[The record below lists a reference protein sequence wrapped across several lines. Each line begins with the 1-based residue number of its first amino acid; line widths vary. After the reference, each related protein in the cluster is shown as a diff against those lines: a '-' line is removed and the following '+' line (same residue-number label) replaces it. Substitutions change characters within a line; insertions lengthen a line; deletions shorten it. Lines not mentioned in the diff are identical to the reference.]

1 LFNNF
6 GCIIKQKVYLS
17 KKIMVVLVTGA
28 TGLIGKALVD
38 QLLKKNHKVHYLTTS
53 PQKIQNKSNYKG
65 FLWNPAKHQLDAAA
79 LDGVEVIFH
88 LAGATIAK
96 RWTAKY
102 KNEILSSR
110 IDTAQTLYKAL
121 QGKSHLVRQLIAA
134 SGTAIYPNNTQV
146 LYTENSDTHTAGF
159 LSEVVVQWEKQTA
172 LFSSLGIKV
181 CQLRTAVVF
190 AAQGGALPQMA
201 APIKLGVGSVMG
213 SGKQIQSWI
222 HVNDVVGLYLFAMEN
237 EWLGVYNA
245 VAPEVISNRDQTL
258 LMAKILKRPL
268 WLPPTPKWVMQL
280 VLGEMHQL
288 LFTDTQISAQKA
300 IDAGYVFQFPTAN
313 LALRNCLN

>member
-1 LFNNF
+1 M
-6 GCIIKQKVYLS
+6 I
-17 KKIMVVLVTGA
+17 VLVTGA
-28 TGLIGKALVD
+28 TGLIGKALVQ

-65 FLWNPAKHQLDAAA
+65 FLWNPDKHQLDAAA
-79 LDGVEVIFH
+79 LNGVEVIFH

-121 QGKSHLVRQLIAA
+121 ENSSHQVRQLIAA
-134 SGTAIYPNNTQV
+134 SGTAIYPNNARIV
-146 LYTENSDTHTAGF
+146 YTEESIADSKSF
-159 LSEVVVQWEKQTA
+159 LGEVVVQWEKQTA
-172 LFSSLGIKV
+172 LFSTLGIKV

-201 APIKLGVGSVMG
+201 APIKFGFGSVMG
-213 SGKQIQSWI
+213 SGNQMQSWI
-222 HVNDVVGLYLFAMEN
+222 HLNDVVGLYIFAMEH
-237 EWLGVYNA
+237 ECSGVYNA
-245 VAPEVISNRDQTL
+245 VAPEVISNRNQTQ
-258 LMAKILKRPL
+258 LMAKILKKKL

-300 IDAGYVFQFPTAN
+300 IDAGYAFQFPTAN
-313 LALRNCLN
+313 LALRNCLK

>member
-1 LFNNF
+1 
-6 GCIIKQKVYLS
+6 
-17 KKIMVVLVTGA
+17 MVVLVTGA
-28 TGLIGKALVD
+28 TGLIGKALVE
-38 QLLKKNHKVHYLTTS
+38 QLLKKKYRVHYLTTS
-53 PQKIQNKSNYKG
+53 PQKIQNKPNYNG

-121 QGKSHLVRQLIAA
+121 QGQTHQVRQLIAA
-134 SGTAIYPNNTQV
+134 SGTAIYSNNTQV
-146 LYTENSDTHTAGF
+146 LYTENSDTHITGF

-172 LFSSLGIKV
+172 LFSTLGIKV

-222 HVNDVVGLYLFAMEN
+222 HVNDVVGLYLFAMEK

-245 VAPEVISNRDQTL
+245 VAPEVISNRDQTQ

-268 WLPPTPKWVMQL
+268 WLPPTPKWIMQL

>member
-1 LFNNF
+1 M
-6 GCIIKQKVYLS
+6 I
-17 KKIMVVLVTGA
+17 VLITGA
-28 TGLIGKALVD
+28 TGLIGKALVE

-53 PQKIQNKSNYKG
+53 PHKIQNKSNYKG
-65 FLWNPAKHQLDAAA
+65 FLWNPAKHQLDATA

-121 QGKSHLVRQLIAA
+121 QGSSHLVRQIIAA

-146 LYTENSDTHTAGF
+146 LYTENSGTHTTGF
-159 LSEVVVQWEKQTA
+159 LSQVVVQWEKQTS

-222 HVNDVVGLYLFAMEN
+222 HVNDVVGLYLFAMEK

-245 VAPEVISNRDQTL
+245 VAPEVISNRDQTH
-258 LMAKILKRPL
+258 LMSTILKRPL
-268 WLPPTPKWVMQL
+268 WLPPTPKWVMRL

-313 LALRNCLN
+313 LALRNCLL

>member
-1 LFNNF
+1 
-6 GCIIKQKVYLS
+6 
-17 KKIMVVLVTGA
+17 MVVLVTGA
-28 TGLIGKALVD
+28 TGLIGKALVN

-53 PQKIQNKSNYKG
+53 PQKIQNKSNYNG

-121 QGKSHLVRQLIAA
+121 ENSSHQVRQLIAA
-134 SGTAIYPNNTQV
+134 SGTAIYPNNTHV
-146 LYTENSDTHTAGF
+146 LYTENSDTHATGF

-172 LFSSLGIKV
+172 LFSTLGIKV

-190 AAQGGALPQMA
+190 AAQGGALPKWLRPSNLELDRLWGRA
-201 APIKLGVGSVMG
+201 NKCSLGF
-213 SGKQIQSWI
+213 I
-222 HVNDVVGLYLFAMEN
+222 
-237 EWLGVYNA
+237 
-245 VAPEVISNRDQTL
+245 
-258 LMAKILKRPL
+258 
-268 WLPPTPKWVMQL
+268 
-280 VLGEMHQL
+280 
-288 LFTDTQISAQKA
+288 
-300 IDAGYVFQFPTAN
+300 
-313 LALRNCLN
+313 

>member
-1 LFNNF
+1 
-6 GCIIKQKVYLS
+6 
-17 KKIMVVLVTGA
+17 MVVLVTGA
-28 TGLIGKALVD
+28 TGLIGKALVE
-38 QLLKKNHKVHYLTTS
+38 QLLQKDYEVHYLTTS
-53 PQKIQNKSNYKG
+53 AKKIKQTPNFKG
-65 FLWNPAKHQLDAAA
+65 FLWNPAKLQLDPAA

-121 QGKSHLVRQLIAA
+121 ANTSHQVRQLIAA
-134 SGTAIYPNNTQV
+134 SGTAVYPNNSRE
-146 LYTENSDTHTAGF
+146 LYTENSTAQSTGF
-159 LSEVVVQWEKQTA
+159 LGEVVLQWEKQTSQ
-172 LFSSLGIKV
+172 FSSLGIQV

-201 APIKLGVGSVMG
+201 APIKFGAGSIMG
-213 SGKQIQSWI
+213 TGKQMQSWI
-222 HVNDVVGLYLFAMEN
+222 HLNDVVGLYIFAMQQQ
-237 EWLGVYNA
+237 WSGVYNA
-245 VAPEVISNRDQTL
+245 VAPEIISNKKQTH
-258 LMAKILKRPL
+258 LMAKILNRPL
-268 WLPPTPKWVMQL
+268 WMPPTPQWLMQL

-300 IDAGYVFQFPTAN
+300 LDAGYVFQFPTAN
-313 LALRNCLN
+313 LALRNCLM

>member
-1 LFNNF
+1 
-6 GCIIKQKVYLS
+6 
-17 KKIMVVLVTGA
+17 MVVLVTGA

-53 PQKIQNKSNYKG
+53 PQKIQNKSNHKG
-65 FLWNPAKHQLDAAA
+65 FLWNPAKHQLDPAS
-79 LDGVEVIFH
+79 LDGVEVIVH

-121 QGKSHLVRQLIAA
+121 QGKTHKVRQLIAA
-134 SGTAIYPNNTQV
+134 SGTAIYPNNTHV
-146 LYTENSDTHTAGF
+146 LYTENSDTHASGF

-172 LFSSLGIKV
+172 LFSTLGIKV

-201 APIKLGVGSVMG
+201 APIKFGFGSVMG
-213 SGKQIQSWI
+213 SGKQMQSWI
-222 HVNDVVGLYLFAMEN
+222 HLNDVVGLYLFSMEK

-245 VAPEVISNRDQTL
+245 VAPEVISNRNQTQ

-268 WLPPTPKWVMQL
+268 WLPATPQWVMQL
-280 VLGEMHQL
+280 MLGEMHQL

-300 IDAGYVFQFPTAN
+300 IDAGYVFQFPTAK
-313 LALRNCLN
+313 LALRNCLL